1 MAVATRQRRLS
12 ALASLGFRASQT
24 RLPGQSFKVPRIG
37 FADAASGLMA
47 EHPSAASNG
56 FAFGRQAEELRQSK
70 NGDLGGTGVV
80 IRRTINAAG
89 QPRKVAVPVGNAEG
103 IVGQNGYMRRTVSQG
118 GQSRQYRGLA
128 AATDVR

>member
-12 ALASLGFRASQT
+12 ALASLGSRASQI
-24 RLPGQSFKVPRIG
+24 RLPGSSGQSFKVPRIG
-37 FADAASGLMA
+37 FADAASGLMV
-47 EHPSAASNG
+47 EHPSASSNG
-56 FAFGRQAEELRQSK
+56 FAVGRQAEDLRQSK

-118 GQSRQYRGLA
+118 GQSREYR
-128 AATDVR
+128 V